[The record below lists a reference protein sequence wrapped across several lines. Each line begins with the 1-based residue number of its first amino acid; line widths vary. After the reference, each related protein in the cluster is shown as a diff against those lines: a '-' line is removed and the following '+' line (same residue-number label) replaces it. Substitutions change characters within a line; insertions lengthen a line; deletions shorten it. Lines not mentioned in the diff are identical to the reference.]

1 MDLICGSLAE
11 GAGLRG
17 SAASALAGAAIPGDQ
32 RFRIRAWGFQERR
45 FDRSASGAPPS
56 GGSAASSGQ
65 GPGPFD
71 GTAASSASAPRN
83 RPQVAPSK
91 AAAVAPASLR
101 PGQQESKAPPKSTG
115 PWKQVPPW
123 HQTRMS
129 WPRRSIGESYVS
141 GLWLPEA
148 GSPPPAPGQTGY
160 PIHGT
165 APLPLA
171 SASALPPQPKEQLS
185 EPPPKRARPSAPE
198 EWGAADP
205 VLQHLATE
213 ASLRVSWPKD
223 ALRQPFPATSAKKPP
238 PPLLRSSQSKTPPP
252 PPPPWRRP
260 PPPRRDR

>member
-1 MDLICGSLAE
+1 MRSREDVEKLRAEVPRRKHHGLSYEEIPGDESWGLGCVPGDPKVWGLLSQKPSEEASEEEAPTPAEAPPRASRAASLPPRSRNQRRDEEIAAVDVLVSLYQQAADMTGPAVNNMRSQLMDLICGSLAE

-123 HQTRMS
+123 HQTINR
-129 WPRRSIGESYVS
+129 W
-141 GLWLPEA
+141 
-148 GSPPPAPGQTGY
+148 Q
-160 PIHGT
+160 
-165 APLPLA
+165 
-171 SASALPPQPKEQLS
+171 
-185 EPPPKRARPSAPE
+185 AR
-198 EWGAADP
+198 
-205 VLQHLATE
+205 
-213 ASLRVSWPKD
+213 
-223 ALRQPFPATSAKKPP
+223 
-238 PPLLRSSQSKTPPP
+238 
-252 PPPPWRRP
+252 
-260 PPPRRDR
+260 